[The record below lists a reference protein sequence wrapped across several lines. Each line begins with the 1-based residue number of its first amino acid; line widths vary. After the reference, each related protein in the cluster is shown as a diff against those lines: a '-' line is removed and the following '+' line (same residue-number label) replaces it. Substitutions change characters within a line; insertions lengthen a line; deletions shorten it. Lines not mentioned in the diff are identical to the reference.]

1 MGELTRLDDVV
12 ATKKCENCIEIQIK
26 DEIDLEDTT
35 IKILGKDRNLL
46 VKIPNPQHKTEVCL
60 YTGSPM
66 FVEVT
71 NHFGSVVKYV
81 EGSGDEYYN
90 QN

>member
-1 MGELTRLDDVV
+1 MSELTKLDDVI
-12 ATKKCENCIEIQIK
+12 ATKKCDNCIEILIK
-26 DEIDLEDTT
+26 DDVDLNDLM

-46 VKIPNPQHKTEVCL
+46 VKITNPKHKTEVCL

-81 EGSGDEYYN
+81 EGSGDEYYK